1 MSGRFLLRRTRG
13 SVLLGNSCLGAC
25 MFRIHVCFV
34 FFSVNFSGGVIS
46 PFFPYFGFAWPAR
59 RSFASVPV
67 YSMYLILRRFQ
78 FPPQLLNWCF
88 EYSDPVYVRFC
99 RIPYKTT
106 LAYLPLVRSF
116 VCQSILMGLPT
127 ALANLKS
134 AFVWKYSM
142 VGCFLATGCGF
153 FHDEFRCL

>member
-1 MSGRFLLRRTRG
+1 
-13 SVLLGNSCLGAC
+13 
-25 MFRIHVCFV
+25 MFAL
-34 FFSVNFSGGVIS
+34 FSSPSTSPV